1 MTKLNETPELIR
13 LRAQLAE
20 AERKIIKL
28 EHQNDEMRKL
38 VSVKGFVNAWFKVQ
52 IEKYP
57 NGCEAFLYLNA
68 LYFSYFGFERYTS
81 YKSFENVKNRFLNKN
96 KSR

>member
-1 MTKLNETPELIR
+1 MTKLNETPEEIR

-38 VSVKGFVNAWFKVQ
+38 VSMHGFVDAWFNEC
-52 IEKYP
+52 EKHK
-57 NGCEAFLYLNA
+57 NGHEAFLCLNMRYL
-68 LYFSYFGFERYTS
+68 SYFGVERYTS
-81 YKSFENVKNRFLNKN
+81 YKSFENVKNRFLHKENK
-96 KSR
+96 K